1 VITSAEK
8 PPLELCEALK
18 LGYVYIN
25 TQKAP
30 RRRDWERDDDLDS
43 EDDWLEVMRDKND
56 ATARAMMAVAVS
68 RAAEERARW
77 EIMEM
82 KLEMEKSR
90 ALLELERKARST
102 RKKLREEERQV
113 AEEKAR
119 WEMKLEKAKERALSK
134 TEEKAEEREEL
145 EGEEK

>member
-43 EDDWLEVMRDKND
+43 EDDWLEAMRDKND

-77 EIMEM
+77 E
-82 KLEMEKSR
+82 
-90 ALLELERKARST
+90 
-102 RKKLREEERQV
+102 
-113 AEEKAR
+113 
-119 WEMKLEKAKERALSK
+119 MKLEKAKQRALSK

-145 EGEEK
+145 EDEEK